1 MYMIALGR
9 LYKKIRER
17 IMNMKKKISALLLA
31 LVMALSLLPVSAFA
45 ATTPQITKF
54 TKLWGSPALGETVT
68 IDGKAEGTL
77 LQLGTDGKATGK
89 TGFDATCFNY
99 EIYVSANT
107 AKVRPDGSSAYY
119 TRNAFDYSDAAKASL
134 YTVGSDGKPSYIVEN
149 ATSANNF
156 RTGWYNNPIQLSGD
170 STKAVIELFADK
182 ADTKA
187 AATYTFTFIR
197 KAMDVSALRG
207 LLESLDVSSLQWPT
221 DCDYVGKL
229 KANYDALSS
238 TDKSGISAELKAKL
252 DSAVDFASDTRV
264 PAKLEI
270 TKAATQLNYLPG
282 QSFDPTGMV
291 LTATYADGSTRELK
305 DSTLYTVTP
314 APVGKSTK
322 VTITYNTVKTE
333 QAITVTDLQGSGTKE
348 APYKLNNAADLVTL
362 SSFVAAGGATKDTYF
377 DITANITLPD
387 NWTPI
392 GSLKEGKAWSTT
404 LDKSGFN
411 AFSGI
416 IDGGNHTIT
425 VPKGSKTMLG
435 AVSGGKLSNLN
446 IYGEKIDGYGVVEY
460 YYVDRANAVKVEID
474 NVTLKSGTHT
484 KYSGF
489 IGGYAS
495 GVDVVIIRNSTVEA
509 GVVIGDDGTYP
520 EWAEELKGAFS
531 YPWGPTG
538 LQMNDMIG
546 SFGGCFNGTIENCT
560 SAAKVYGR
568 NYVGGIAGFK
578 GQSMGDCIVR
588 NCTFTGEVIATGK
601 FVGGIMGGGYS
612 ATSAPNTPATTV
624 ESCAFTGKV
633 TGATNVG
640 GIFGGEELL
649 VQCWGNGIG
658 LVRANYANGTITA
671 TDKDGVK
678 GGIIGYMNSLNRY
691 TVVSDNYYMAG
702 TADKGIGSVAFVETL
717 DATGTVGT
725 GWYKVT
731 FNGAHYG
738 RGDDPTGA
746 DADKLAASFTAAELA
761 SGAVTEKLNTALVG
775 QGWTGT
781 TPTRTTEK
789 HVVGLRSTKL
799 ISNPEPTATQN
810 GGLSLSTPIT
820 VNYSDGTTEE
830 ITLKDCV
837 LTGLDLT
844 KTGYQVCTANYKGYA
859 LVFGVNVRAGG
870 TAPEDVI
877 TVTVS
882 VLGDYLHDL
891 TADQCHTLA
900 ANNLTPWLTDVTVTM
915 DKDAT
920 VLDAL
925 QKACSAQGLKLGVVD
940 SSYGGKYINSV
951 TSVTGVALTDSS
963 NKASDGK
970 SYCGWMFTV
979 DGTMPMTT
987 VDATALTD
995 GAKLCLYFEDDYSLA
1010 YVDSAVKAI
1019 DAIVATD
1026 CRTIKAA
1033 EDATRYLSPVA
1044 VAKVANY
1051 AKLQE
1056 ALKGLDKISHNSS
1069 WKVTTPATATTD
1081 GLEELICSD
1090 CGHVLSS
1097 RVIPAT
1103 GNGGSVSTGDSS
1115 NMVLYMGLS
1124 VAALLGLAVIPTVHR
1139 KKA

>member
-1 MYMIALGR
+1 
-9 LYKKIRER
+9 
-17 IMNMKKKISALLLA
+17 MKKKITALLLA

-68 IDGKAEGTL
+68 IDGKAEGTF

-99 EIYVSANT
+99 EVYVSANT
-107 AKVRPDGSSAYY
+107 AKVRPDGSSAYN
-119 TRNAFDYSDAAKASL
+119 TRNAFDYSNAAKASL
-134 YTVGSDGKPSYIVEN
+134 YTVGSDGKPSYIVEG
-149 ATSANNF
+149 ATAANTF
-156 RTGWYNNPIQLSGD
+156 RSTWYNNPIQLSGD

-207 LLESLDVSSLQWPT
+207 LLESLDVSSLKWPT

-229 KANYDALSS
+229 KANYDALGS
-238 TDKSGISAELKAKL
+238 TDKSGISDELKAKL

-305 DSTLYTVTP
+305 DSKLYTVTP

-348 APYKLNNAADLVTL
+348 APYKLNNAADLVKL
-362 SSFVAAGGATKDTYF
+362 SNFVAAAGSTKDTYF

-392 GSLKEGKAWSTT
+392 GSLKEGKTWSTT
-404 LDKSGFN
+404 LNKSGFN

-416 IDGGNHTIT
+416 IDGDNHTLT

-435 AVSGGKLSNLN
+435 AVAGGKLSNLN

-460 YYVDRANAVKVEID
+460 YYVDRGNPVKVEID

-495 GVDVVIIRNSTVEA
+495 GSDTVIIRNSTVEE

-520 EWAEELKGAFS
+520 EWAEELSGAFN

-568 NYVGGIAGFK
+568 NYVGGIMGFK
-578 GQSMGDCIVR
+578 GQSMGDCITR
-588 NCTFTGEVIATGK
+588 NCSFSGEVIATGK
-601 FVGGIMGGGYS
+601 FAGGIMGGGYS

-624 ESCAFTGKV
+624 ESCSFTGKV

-649 VQCWGNGIG
+649 KQCWSNGIG
-658 LVRANYANGTITA
+658 LIRANYSNGTVTA
-671 TDKDGVK
+671 TDADGVK
-678 GGIIGYMNSLNRY
+678 GGIIGYMHSLNRY
-691 TVVSDNYYMAG
+691 TVVSDNYYMEG
-702 TADKGIGSVAFVETL
+702 TADKGIGAVNKANVDTTN
-717 DATGTVGT
+717 DH
-725 GWYKVT
+725 YKR
-731 FNGAHYG
+731 F
-738 RGDDPTGA
+738 DDPLGA
-746 DADKLAASFTAAELA
+746 DADKLTTSFTAAELA

-789 HVVGLRSTKL
+789 HVVGMRSTKL
-799 ISNPEPTATQN
+799 ICNPEPTATQK

-859 LVFGVNVRAGG
+859 MVFGVNVRAGG

-900 ANNLTPWLTDVTVTM
+900 AGNLTPWLTDVTVTM

-940 SSYGGKYINSV
+940 SSYGGKYITSV
-951 TSVTGVALTDSS
+951 TSVTGVSLTDSS

-1010 YVDSAVKAI
+1010 YVDSAEKAI
-1019 DAIVATD
+1019 EAMDSTS
-1026 CRTIKAA
+1026 CRSIKTA
-1033 EDATRYLSPVA
+1033 EDSLLYLSPVA
-1044 VAKVANY
+1044 ISRISNY
-1051 AKLQE
+1051 AKLQA
-1056 ALKGLDKISHNSS
+1056 ALDNLGSLKHTGT
-1069 WKVTTPATATTD
+1069 WKVVTPATDTTD
-1081 GLEELICSD
+1081 GRQEMTCDD
-1090 CGHVLSS
+1090 CGHVFTK
-1097 RVIPAT
+1097 VIPAT
-1103 GNGGSVSTGDSS
+1103 GSGTVNPGDAVNTGDNS
-1115 NMVLYMGLS
+1115 NVILYIGLS
-1124 VAALLGLAVIPTVHR
+1124 VAALLGLAVTPTLRR
-1139 KKA
+1139 KKV